1 VGIVVLAW
9 FASREPGALDV
20 RWSPYQKLALRE
32 RDPKLKQVGELQVM
46 VNNTSYQGMIDLE
59 NHRVAADPKKYP
71 PEMRGLSQYDIP
83 LLLHAKPRS
92 VLLVGAGSGNDA
104 AGALRHGVE
113 QVTAVEIDPQIID
126 LGRRHH
132 PERPYDSPQVTLVN
146 DDARSFF
153 ATCKDRFDV
162 IVFGLLDSH
171 TTTAMTNARLDHYVY
186 TKESLQHA
194 RSLLAEGGVMVLSF
208 EARKPY
214 IADRMARALGEVF
227 GSEPLCFRVPWGNYG
242 WGGVMFI
249 EGDLA
254 KVSKQIA
261 GHPRLAAKIAAW
273 RNASPV
279 ARSGTT
285 SITTDD
291 WPYLYLE
298 GHRIPVLYY
307 FLAGL
312 LFLLLLRGI
321 GRRLTRD
328 LFVSWDRTHSHF
340 FFLGAAFLLLEV
352 QNVSKASVVL
362 GSTWLV
368 NAVIISAVLAMVLL
382 ANLIVAR
389 FPDLPSGMAYAGVCG
404 TCVALYFIDISRFAF
419 LPYATKAL
427 VVGSL
432 TSLPMLFSGII
443 FIRSFTAVARKDWAL
458 GANLIGAL
466 VGGLLQSVT
475 FVTGIR
481 ALLLIVAGLYVA
493 AIITRPAV
501 LTKLAPDR
509 ALEAV
514 DA

>member
-1 VGIVVLAW
+1 M
-9 FASREPGALDV
+9 
-20 RWSPYQKLALRE
+20 E
-32 RDPKLKQVGELQVM
+32 R
-46 VNNTSYQGMIDLE
+46 
-59 NHRVAADPKKYP
+59 
-71 PEMRGLSQYDIP
+71 
-83 LLLHAKPRS
+83 
-92 VLLVGAGSGNDA
+92 
-104 AGALRHGVE
+104 
-113 QVTAVEIDPQIID
+113 VTAVEIDPQIIE

-132 PERPYDSPQVTLVN
+132 PERPYDSPKVTLVN

-153 ATCKDRFDV
+153 ATCNDRFDV

-249 EGDLA
+249 DGDLA

-273 RNASPV
+273 RKNSPV
-279 ARSGTT
+279 ALSGTT

-321 GRRLTRD
+321 GRGLIRD
-328 LFVSWDRTHSHF
+328 LVASWDRTHWHF

-382 ANLIVAR
+382 ANLIVSR

-493 AIITRPAV
+493 AILTRPRV
-501 LTKLAPDR
+501 LATQPTPYHLFGYSNPASGTKTRTSSFRGHLSTSTNSPSNA
-509 ALEAV
+509 
-514 DA
+514 